1 MHKVT
6 QFNQKAKLKSYID
19 INIKLRTEVKNDFEQ
34 NFFKLIIKFLGKL

>member
-34 NFFKLIIKFLGKL
+34 NFFKLMNN